1 MQLLLK
7 GFGNVSR
14 ESTNNRWPPP
24 GGGGGGLNKLQ
35 TRRRHALCRIVHIA
49 DVAG

>member
-7 GFGNVSR
+7 GFGNVA
-14 ESTNNRWPPP
+14 ENPNATFPPP

-35 TRRRHALCRIVHIA
+35 IRRRHALCRIVHIA